1 MLICDYPAADAIPLT
16 PPMVPSI
23 YSHQVI
29 RGKPA
34 KIARM
39 IQANL
44 ELRPQY
50 EDDSFFELQGQATA
64 GKM

>member
-1 MLICDYPAADAIPLT
+1 MTAPFTAPC
-16 PPMVPSI
+16 
-23 YSHQVI
+23 
-29 RGKPA
+29 GKPA